1 MTEKSQLKYFATSG
15 PFTES
20 GVHLKAIQQLPND
33 IEKLTEIV
41 QGLSIH
47 MFTAK
52 EFYSTKLDQT
62 RIENEA
68 HIRHFDKLLDKV
80 MELDNSSLEVS
91 RQPGKRIV
99 GVCHHFSKLLTG
111 FIRAK
116 KIPARMRYG
125 FGNYF
130 NAGYFE
136 DHSICEYW
144 NEEEKRWVIVDP
156 QFDRIWIK
164 NLGIQHNV
172 LDVPND
178 KFFKPA
184 ESWLLCRKGKLDP
197 YQFGIF
203 QPEMRGL
210 WFIAG
215 NLVKD
220 VASLQKQELL
230 QWDSWSGMPRPNN
243 SMTNKKTLKFFDEL
257 AELMAQP
264 DNNIEEVK
272 KYYEQ
277 IAVPNRV
284 FNAMHR
290 HLEWLIDK
298 PQKKTKNASR

>member
-1 MTEKSQLKYFATSG
+1 MTENSLLTYFATAG
-15 PFTES
+15 QFTES
-20 GVHLKAIQQLPND
+20 GKHIKAIQQLPD
-33 IEKLTEIV
+33 EIDKLTEIV

-52 EFYSTKLDQT
+52 EFYDTKLGDA

-68 HIRHFDKLLDKV
+68 HIRHFDKLLDKIL
-80 MELDNSSLEVS
+80 ELDDSAFEIQRL
-91 RQPGKRIV
+91 PDKKIV
-99 GVCHHFSKLLTG
+99 GVCHHFSKILTG
-111 FIRAK
+111 FLRAK

-130 NAGYFE
+130 NAGYYE
-136 DHSICEYW
+136 DHSVCEYW
-144 NEEEKRWVIVDP
+144 NEKEKRWVIVDP
-156 QFDRIWIK
+156 QFDKVWIK
-164 NLGIQHNV
+164 NLGIKHNV

-178 KFFKPA
+178 KFLKPA
-184 ESWLLCRKGKLDP
+184 DSWLLCRQGKLDP
-197 YQFGIF
+197 QKFGIF

-220 VASLQKQELL
+220 VASMQKKELL
-230 QWDSWSGMPRPNN
+230 QWDAWGGMPRPNN
-243 SMTNKKTLKFFDEL
+243 SMTNKKTLKFFDGL
-257 AELMAQP
+257 AELMTQP
-264 DNNIEEVK
+264 DNNSIEIK
-272 KYYEQ
+272 KCYDN
-277 IAVPNRV
+277 IVVPDRV

>member
-1 MTEKSQLKYFATSG
+1 MTEKSQLKYFGTAG
-15 PFTES
+15 QFTES
-20 GVHLKAIQQLPND
+20 GKHLHAVQQLPD
-33 IEKLTEIV
+33 GIEKLTEIV

-52 EFYSTKLDQT
+52 EFYNTQFDQT

-80 MELDNSSLEVS
+80 FELDNSSLETS
-91 RQPGKRIV
+91 RKPDKKMI

-111 FIRAK
+111 FLRAK

-130 NAGYFE
+130 NAGYYE
-136 DHSICEYW
+136 DHSVCEYW
-144 NEEEKRWVIVDP
+144 NEKEKRWVLVDP
-156 QFDRIWIK
+156 QFDKVWIN
-164 NLGIQHNV
+164 NLGIKHNV
-172 LDVPND
+172 LDLPND
-178 KFFKPA
+178 KFYKPA
-184 ESWLLCRKGKLDP
+184 ESWLLCRQGKLNP
-197 YQFGIF
+197 HQFGIF

-220 VASLQKQELL
+220 VASMQKQELL
-230 QWDSWSGMPRPNN
+230 QWDAWSGMSRPNN

-257 AELMAQP
+257 AELMLQP
-264 DNNIEEVK
+264 DENAEAIK

-277 IAVPNRV
+277 IAVPDRV

-298 PQKKTKNASR
+298 PEKKTKNASR